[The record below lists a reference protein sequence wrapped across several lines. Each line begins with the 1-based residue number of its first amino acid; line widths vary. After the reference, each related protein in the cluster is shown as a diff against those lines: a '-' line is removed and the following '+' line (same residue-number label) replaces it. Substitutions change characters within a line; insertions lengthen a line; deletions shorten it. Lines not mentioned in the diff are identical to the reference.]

1 MPAAGLP
8 FARLAGRGK
17 GPGYAV
23 IQDGR
28 YREAEGDPFSGSLL
42 ARGPALPLE
51 EAVWHVPVTPQKIVC
66 VGRNYR
72 AHAAELGH
80 DVPKEPLLFFKPPS
94 ALLPHLGTIR
104 LPKDSTRVD
113 HEGELAAV
121 VGTRLRHA
129 SPERAL
135 AGVLGWTCLND
146 VTARDLQKKDVQF
159 TRAKGFDTFCP
170 VGPVVVPGLDPRD
183 LTVETFVNGVKRQSA
198 PASGMIFDVGALL
211 SYISRV
217 MTLEPGDLVATGT
230 PEGVGPLVAGDEVS
244 VSIAGIGRLVNR
256 VEAERD

>member
-1 MPAAGLP
+1 MPAARP
-8 FARLAGRGK
+8 AFARLAA
-17 GPGYAV
+17 PGQSPFYALV
-23 IQDGR
+23 EDDR
-28 YREAEGDPFSGSLL
+28 YREAEGDPFAGLVACGAPRPL
-42 ARGPALPLE
+42 AD
-51 EAVWHVPVTPQKIVC
+51 VTWQVPVVPQKIVC

-72 AHAAELGH
+72 AHAKELGQE
-80 DVPKEPLLFFKPPS
+80 VPKEPLLFFKPPS

-104 LPKDSTRVD
+104 LPRDSERVD

-121 VGTRLRHA
+121 IGRRLRHA
-129 SPERAL
+129 GPEQAL

-170 VGPVVVPGLDPRD
+170 VGPVVVPGLDPRE
-183 LTVETFVNGVKRQSA
+183 LCVETWVNGTRRQA
-198 PASGMIFDVGALL
+198 GRTDQMIFDVGVLL
-211 SYISRV
+211 AYISRV

-230 PEGVGPLVAGDEVS
+230 PEGVGPLSSGDEVT

-256 VEAERD
+256 VEADRD

>member
-1 MPAAGLP
+1 MPAAGPP
-8 FARLAGRGK
+8 FARLAAPGK
-17 GPGYAV
+17 SPFYAL
-23 IQDGR
+23 IEDGA
-28 YREAEGDPFSGSLL
+28 YREADGDPFTGGLSP
-42 ARGPALPLE
+42 RGPARPLA
-51 EAVWHVPVTPQKIVC
+51 EAAWQVPVTPQKIVC

-72 AHAAELGH
+72 AHSKELGH

-104 LPKDSTRVD
+104 LPKDSARVD
-113 HEGELAAV
+113 HEGELGAV
-121 VGTRLRHA
+121 IGTRLRHA
-129 SPERAL
+129 SPQQAL
-135 AGVLGWTCLND
+135 RGVLGWTCLND

-170 VGPVVVPGLDPRD
+170 AGPVVTPGLDPRD
-183 LTVETFVNGVKRQSA
+183 LIVETFVNGAKRQSA
-198 PASGMIFDVGALL
+198 PVTAMIFDVGTLL

-230 PEGVGPLVAGDEVS
+230 PEGVGPLAAGDEVA

-256 VEAERD
+256 VEADPD